1 MKNKKTEKQYRQ
13 RKEQLTFKSVYV
25 LLPMLVQ
32 LDADHLET
40 SLLNSDA
47 DINAAQII
55 QYNKKKNKKKKN
67 KNKL

>member
-32 LDADHLET
+32 LDVAHLER
-40 SLLNSDA
+40 SLLNFDA
-47 DINAAQII
+47 S
-55 QYNKKKNKKKKN
+55 
-67 KNKL
+67 